1 MMKPDKGTFRITND
15 DDEVR
20 VDGLCRDLL
29 REFHG
34 NLLERGTEPL
44 EAGCHAH
51 GADYFLR
58 DFVVSARRCNPFDE
72 APGLVRRFA
81 ATWYIISTLEPSIRE
96 LSGLLKGVRE
106 LFRFLLEEGLI
117 SADYWSDVE
126 RECADI
132 PYYEERIESFL
143 KIRGDGYLAWE
154 RECSLKNGR

>member
-1 MMKPDKGTFRITND
+1 MIKPDKENFRITND

-29 REFHG
+29 REFHR

-44 EAGCHAH
+44 EAGSHAH

-72 APGLVRRFA
+72 TSGLVLRFA
-81 ATWYIISTLEPSIRE
+81 ATWYIISSLEPSIRE
-96 LSGLLKGVRE
+96 LASLLKGVRE
-106 LFRFLLEEGLI
+106 FFRFLYARGLI
-117 SADYWSDVE
+117 SADYLSDVE
-126 RECADI
+126 RECTDI
-132 PYYEERIESFL
+132 PYYEERIGSFR
-143 KIRGDGYLAWE
+143 KICGDGYLAWE